1 MSEKYLTP
9 AEATR
14 EGFLTNAEGLELQS
28 IADKFNT
35 TFFVVG
41 SRAQGKGRNIGQP
54 HLPIGKDSAATR
66 SDIDV
71 RIDSQADINSGGR
84 LSHAISNA
92 SNGAGSPM
100 PLIGQSP
107 NPPAI
112 TFKPRH
118 R

>member
-1 MSEKYLTP
+1 MSEKYMTP

-14 EGFLTNAEGLELQS
+14 EGFLTHAEVVELQK

-35 TFFVVG
+35 TFYVVG

-54 HLPIGKDSAATR
+54 HLPPGKDSASTR

-84 LSHAISNA
+84 LSHEISNA

-100 PLIGQSP
+100 PLIGLNP

-112 TFKPRH
+112 AFKPSR